1 MFGAS
6 APLQDLHTLL
16 CVISVGH
23 WRVGVHHIRLGGG
36 EVGLQTG
43 GQVRVQARVFI

>member
-23 WRVGVHHIRLGGG
+23 WRVEVHHVRL
-36 EVGLQTG
+36 EREIGLQTG
-43 GQVRVQARVFI
+43 DQVRVQACICI

>member
-1 MFGAS
+1 MDSS
-6 APLQDLHTLL
+6 APVLDLHTLL

-23 WRVGVHHIRLGGG
+23 WSVEVHYIRLGK

-43 GQVRVQARVFI
+43 DQVRVQACVCI